1 MALLKITGLMS
12 TVKGKRCGEVVEV
25 DDSQAAALVR
35 DGVGII
41 LATEEAAKAAPV
53 EPVEPIEAAQPVE
66 AAQPAPAKRGRKA
79 KG

>member
-35 DGVGII
+35 DGVGIL
-41 LATEEAAKAAPV
+41 LATEEAAKAAQVEPV
-53 EPVEPIEAAQPVE
+53 EPVEAAQP
-66 AAQPAPAKRGRKA
+66 AQPAPAKRGRKA